1 MKNMWAK
8 LSGRQQLNLT
18 IGGAL
23 LLVLIA
29 LQVLLLPF
37 LDDVKTVN
45 KAIRNNEKSWGEMML
60 LAREYQ
66 GVKRQ
71 ADNIQQALLRRPR
84 DFNLFSH
91 LEKIA
96 GNAGMKSNIKYI
108 NALQG
113 AAAGPYEELPVEMKL
128 EKITLKQL
136 TDFLYLLEA
145 PQDLIRAKR
154 VSISKMKDNP
164 EYLEAQLQVATYQ
177 LKKVNGR

>member
-1 MKNMWAK
+1 MKTMWAK
-8 LSGRQQLNLT
+8 LSNGQRLNLT

-23 LLVLIA
+23 ILVLIV
-29 LQVLLLPF
+29 LQILLLPF
-37 LDDVKTVN
+37 LDKMKTVN
-45 KAIRNNEKSWGEMML
+45 KAIRNNEKVRGEMML

-66 GVKRQ
+66 GVKHQ
-71 ADNIQQALLRRPR
+71 ADNIQRALSRRPR

-96 GNAGMKSNIKYI
+96 GDAGMKSNIKYI

-113 AAAGPYEELPVEMKL
+113 VMAGPYEELPVEMKL

-136 TDFLYLLEA
+136 TDFLYLLES

-154 VSISKMKDNP
+154 ISISKMKDKP

-177 LKKVNGR
+177 LKKVTGI